1 MKYWN
6 TRIYRDYLV
15 SKGISGNR
23 KTFPKQWKHWI
34 NKAGLGG
41 FSTKDFRNYNGKY
54 YFTGKNRYFR
64 VNRLGEF
71 QCSVP
76 IQHWD
81 KWGNSVGITYPYIPR
96 SEKEFLY
103 VVKWMIEQ
111 TKEMK

>member
-6 TRIYRDYLV
+6 TKMYRKYLV

-23 KTFPKQWKHWI
+23 KTFPKQWKYWMKLASVCKYDTEYRRVYHG
-34 NKAGLGG
+34 KTH
-41 FSTKDFRNYNGKY
+41 FSGH
-54 YFTGKNRYFR
+54 
-64 VNRLGEF
+64 NRLFRINCYGEF

-76 IQHWD
+76 SEHFDRWS
-81 KWGNSVGITYPYIPR
+81 NSVGITYPTVPQ